1 MKGVDVSA
9 KRRERRSQGREV
21 RLKSDRMSGRNWQTL
36 KVLCE
41 VYLASQGVE
50 ITQSMPMGG

>member
-9 KRRERRSQGREV
+9 KLRERRSQGREV
-21 RLKSDRMSGRNWQTL
+21 RLKTDRMSGRNWRTL

-50 ITQSMPMGG
+50 ITQSMPT